1 LARARHRLDLLLLP
15 TAPERGLDDRAWRSL
30 VQDWSARGIVR
41 DESPGRRASDLIIGG
56 FQRLWLDQ
64 PGGLHL
70 FANHQGGYRVYCR
83 DCQALV
89 TGAFV
94 SAVGRWRAGGRR
106 ELECPSCGHVASLEG
121 LVYRPEAAYATW
133 AVVLSS
139 VTSLELEPELW
150 LEINRALGPLRSI
163 FRRVG

>member
-15 TAPERGLDDRAWRSL
+15 TAPERALDDRAWSSL
-30 VQDWSARGIVR
+30 VHDWSAQEIVR
-41 DESPGRRASDLIIGG
+41 DESPGLRASELITGG

-70 FANHQGGYRVYCR
+70 FANHQGGYRVHCR
-83 DCQALV
+83 NCQALV

-94 SAVGRWRAGGRR
+94 PAVARWRAGGAR
-106 ELECPSCGHVASLEG
+106 ELECPVCGYVASLEE
-121 LVYRPEAAYATW
+121 LVYRPDAAYATW

-139 VTSLELEPELW
+139 VTSLEIEPERW